1 MAVYGKP
8 HVFNL
13 HSPSKGITG
22 QVAIAVSEEI
32 TEVVG
37 GVLSTFYFGEYIT
50 KEFAGKTFNAVNT
63 PTGKLVAQQMD
74 ATKTVTLY
82 MLHEG
87 DVTGV
92 MYNNVDAE
100 SSEVADEANKEIQKL
115 LGTEPTRTDVLVD
128 RAMTNLQN
136 I

>member
-1 MAVYGKP
+1 M
-8 HVFNL
+8 
-13 HSPSKGITG
+13 TG
-22 QVAIAVSEEI
+22 QVAISVTEEI

-50 KEFAGKTFNAVNT
+50 KKFAGKTFNAVNT

-92 MYNNVDAE
+92 MYDNVDAP
-100 SSEVADEANKEIQKL
+100 SSDLSDEANKEIQKL
-115 LGTEPTRTDVLVD
+115 LGTEPTHTDVLVD
-128 RAMTNLQN
+128 RAMNNLQN

>member
-1 MAVYGKP
+1 M
-8 HVFNL
+8 
-13 HSPSKGITG
+13 TG
-22 QVAIAVSEEI
+22 QVAISVTEEI

-37 GVLSTFYFGEYIT
+37 GVLSTFYFGEYVT
-50 KEFAGKTFNAVNT
+50 KEFAGKTFTAVNT

-100 SSEVADEANKEIQKL
+100 SSEVADEANKEIHKL
-115 LGTEPTRTDVLVD
+115 LGTEPTHTDVLVEK
-128 RAMTNLQN
+128 AMNNLQN

>member
-1 MAVYGKP
+1 MTSYGKP

-13 HSPSKGITG
+13 HSPSKDITG
-22 QVAIAVSEEI
+22 QVAIEVTNEI

-37 GVLSTFYFGEYIT
+37 GVVSTFYFGKYIT
-50 KEFAGKTFNAVNT
+50 TEFAGKTFNAVDT

-82 MLHEG
+82 TLHEG

-92 MYNNVDAE
+92 MYDNVDAP
-100 SSEVADEANKEIQKL
+100 SSDLSDEANKEIHKL
-115 LGTEPTRTDVLVD
+115 LGTEPTRTDVLVEK
-128 RAMTNLQN
+128 AMNNLQN